1 MRYVIIAISATVLI
15 FLGRLVFH
23 VGYFKPV
30 EMVEKQVG
38 PYYLLFKDHV
48 GPYHKITPLIEEI
61 ETWAKQQNIPCLQTF
76 GRFNDDPD
84 LVEEERL
91 RSEAGCVLSDM
102 AGSAAGLTLPDAESN
117 SVGVEIKQFP
127 NGYKLEKLEARNYL
141 VATFEGAPSIGPI
154 KVYPMARDHALG
166 LGKLIGNPIIEIY
179 TIKAGN
185 EMTTQ
190 YLFPLVRPK

>member
-1 MRYVIIAISATVLI
+1 MRYIIIAISSLVLI
-15 FLGRLVFH
+15 FMGRLIYH

-30 EMVEKQVG
+30 EITEKQAG
-38 PYYLLFKDHV
+38 PYYLLYKDHV

-91 RSEAGCVLSDM
+91 RSNAGCLLSD
-102 AGSAAGLTLPDAESN
+102 GDGLLVLGKNIS
-117 SVGVEIKQFP
+117 FP
-127 NGYKLEKLEARNYL
+127 EGYKLEKLEAGNYL
-141 VATFEGAPSIGPI
+141 TAKFEGAPSIGPI
-154 KVYPMARDHALG
+154 KVYPLARDHANG
-166 LGKLIGNPIIEIY
+166 IGRLIGNPIIEIY
-179 TIKAGN
+179 TIKADN

-190 YLFPLVRPK
+190 YLFPLVGPK